1 VPRAQRAVKSRSPN
15 AQFHIRQRCLNK
27 NKLIGKYLERS
38 NSVKFKDK
46 VVLVTGGGTGLGR
59 AMCLQFAREGAA
71 VIVNYS
77 KSEERA
83 KEVVDRID
91 AMGGQAA
98 EIQADVSRD
107 SQARQLIEKAV
118 ARFGR
123 LDVLINNAGWTRFIP
138 HNELAELSEEVLEN
152 TWSVIVKAP
161 VYCTRAA
168 VPHLRKNGAG
178 SVINI
183 TSSAAYTAMG
193 SSVIYCAAKAALA
206 SITKSLAR
214 ALAPE
219 IRVNAIAPGFVDTGF
234 VNWSP
239 EVLEHLKKKTRLGRP
254 VVAEDIAE
262 AAVYLAADAHSTT
275 GQTILVDGGV
285 VALGPNA

>member
-1 VPRAQRAVKSRSPN
+1 
-15 AQFHIRQRCLNK
+15 
-27 NKLIGKYLERS
+27 
-38 NSVKFKDK
+38 VKFKDK
-46 VVLVTGGGTGLGR
+46 VVLVTGGATGLGR

-77 KSEERA
+77 KSNQRA
-83 KEVVDRID
+83 KEVVDSIE
-91 AMGGQAA
+91 ATGGQAA
-98 EIQADVSRD
+98 DIQADISRD
-107 SQARQLIEKAV
+107 SQARQLIEKTV

-123 LDVLINNAGWTRFIP
+123 LDILINNAGWTRFVP
-138 HNELAELSEEVLEN
+138 HNELEELSEEVLEK

-161 VYCTRAA
+161 IYCTRAA
-168 VPHLRKNGAG
+168 VPYLKENGAG

-183 TSSAAYTAMG
+183 TSSAAFTAMG

-234 VNWSP
+234 VNWSA
-239 EVLEHLKKKTRLGRP
+239 EVLEHLKRKTRLGRP
-254 VVAEDIAE
+254 VVVEDIAE
-262 AAVYLAADAHSTT
+262 AAVFLAADANAST

>member
-1 VPRAQRAVKSRSPN
+1 M
-15 AQFHIRQRCLNK
+15 
-27 NKLIGKYLERS
+27 
-38 NSVKFKDK
+38 KFKDK

-59 AMCLQFAREGAA
+59 AMCLHFAREGAA

-77 KSEERA
+77 KSKERA
-83 KEVVDRID
+83 QEVVDRID
-91 AMGGQAA
+91 AMAGRAA
-98 EIQADVSRD
+98 AVQADVSHD
-107 SQARQLIEKAV
+107 SQARQLIEKAA

-123 LDVLINNAGWTRFIP
+123 LDILINNAGWTRFIP
-138 HNELAELSEEVLEN
+138 HKELEELSEDVLEN

-161 VYCTRAA
+161 IYCTRAA
-168 VPHLRKNGAG
+168 VPHLKENGAG

-183 TSSAAYTAMG
+183 TSSAVYTAMG

-239 EVLEHLKKKTRLGRP
+239 EVLEHLKRKTRLGRP
-254 VVAEDIAE
+254 VVAEDIAH
-262 AAVYLAADAHSTT
+262 AAVFLAADANAST

>member
-1 VPRAQRAVKSRSPN
+1 M
-15 AQFHIRQRCLNK
+15 
-27 NKLIGKYLERS
+27 
-38 NSVKFKDK
+38 KFKNK
-46 VVLVTGGGTGLGR
+46 VVLVTGGSTGLGR
-59 AMCLQFAREGAA
+59 AMCLHFAREGAA

-77 KSEERA
+77 KSKERA
-83 KEVVDRID
+83 QEVVDRIG

-98 EIQADVSRD
+98 DIQADVSRD

-123 LDVLINNAGWTRFIP
+123 LDILINNAAWTRFIP
-138 HNELAELSEEVLEN
+138 HKELEELSEDVLEN

-239 EVLEHLKKKTRLGRP
+239 EVLEHLKRKTRLGRP
-254 VVAEDIAE
+254 VVAEDIAD
-262 AAVYLAADAHSTT
+262 AAVFLAADANAST

>member
-1 VPRAQRAVKSRSPN
+1 M
-15 AQFHIRQRCLNK
+15 
-27 NKLIGKYLERS
+27 
-38 NSVKFKDK
+38 KFKNK
-46 VVLVTGGGTGLGR
+46 VVLVTGGATGIGR

-77 KSEERA
+77 KSKDRA
-83 KEVVDRID
+83 KEVVDLID

-107 SQARQLIEKAV
+107 RQARQLIDKAV
-118 ARFGR
+118 ARFNR
-123 LDVLINNAGWTRFIP
+123 LDILINNAGWTRFIP
-138 HNELAELSEEVLEN
+138 HDELEELSEEILEN
-152 TWSVIVKAP
+152 TWSVTVKAP
-161 VYCTRAA
+161 IYCTRAA
-168 VPHLRKNGAG
+168 APHLRKNGAG
-178 SVINI
+178 AVINI

-193 SSVIYCAAKAALA
+193 SSIIYCAAKAALA

-214 ALAPE
+214 TLAPE

-234 VNWSP
+234 VNWTP
-239 EVLEHLKKKTRLGRP
+239 DVLEQLQRKTRLGRSI
-254 VVAEDIAE
+254 VAEDIAD
-262 AAVYLAADAHSTT
+262 AAVFLAADANAST